1 MKLLRL
7 KVAHYRGI
15 HTREITFSPLGIT
28 RIEGPNE
35 SGKSSLR
42 EAINTILDY
51 QDNSKGK
58 DIQAIQ
64 PVHQD
69 VGPEIELELETG
81 RYLFTYFKRF
91 LRKPETRLT
100 LTKPNPENLTGRQA
114 HDRVHDILKETLDVD
129 LWKALSILQGEAI
142 DQPELK
148 NKQALSAALDK
159 AAGVQPSA
167 SQELGLFKRISQEYE
182 LYYTM
187 GRGAEKKELQDL
199 RNNVTEK
206 EAEIQAIEQEIRILE
221 TDIERVPVLQRELV
235 QLKKQEEELS
245 QQMIDI
251 TTRLEQIGL
260 LENTLS
266 AAAFKQESAQKTL
279 QATRQAKEIRQE
291 MIRATDNAAKAHKEL
306 QESSSMALP
315 ALSQAEEARNKARAA
330 ADEAEQK
337 RKEMESL
344 AALKR
349 ADFDYYHDKLDMDQL
364 LERKQRIDQARKDA
378 ARAETVLAKNKV
390 DARALDR
397 IKKAELAYKAAC
409 AQMEIG
415 SPSVTLRSIS
425 PCRLALSID
434 GKEVALDTG
443 EARNLSVS
451 DKTTLSVPEIL
462 DIEITAGASTEG
474 LAQKVGDARQTLKTA
489 CAAAAVADPDEA
501 RTAYDERQEALRGVE
516 NKVRVETEN
525 LRDISYESLAQRLR
539 DLQQS
544 VPNYLAGRVQDPA
557 ICPDF
562 DTAKRE
568 RTKAEANLKV
578 ANGEADNARKVF
590 ESARAFYD
598 NINIK
603 HREAVAKLEQ
613 LAKDVKQT
621 QDNLDRARRNEAD
634 ESLEANLTAAA
645 AAVLAEDTACRAA
658 AESLKACNPEQ
669 ARALADST
677 KGSLKTIKISHD
689 SKDKGLIEVQTRL
702 KIMGEE
708 GLHEKLNA
716 ARNQLEQWELKN
728 RALALRASAAKCL
741 FDIMSEERDKASRAY
756 VAPLKEKMERLGRL
770 VFDPSFQVTIDDDLK
785 ITSRTVSG
793 VTVPFASLSGGTRE
807 QLSLMYRLSCSMIVA
822 KDGGTP
828 VILDDALGYTDQE
841 RLKLMGAVLA
851 VAAKECQIVIF
862 TCVPERYAFI
872 GEAAVVPL

>member
-7 KVAHYRGI
+7 KVANYRGI
-15 HTREITFSPLGIT
+15 NTREIKFSPLGIT

-35 SGKSSLR
+35 SGKSSLG

-58 DIQAIQ
+58 DIQAIK

-69 VGPEIELELETG
+69 VGPEIELEMETG
-81 RYLFTYFKRF
+81 KYVFTYFKRF

-100 LTKPNPENLTGRQA
+100 ITKPNPENLTGRQA
-114 HDRVHDILKETLDVD
+114 HDRVNEILKETLDVD
-129 LWKALSILQGEAI
+129 LWKALSIMQGEAI

-167 SQELGLFKRISQEYE
+167 SQELSLFKKVSREYE
-182 LYYTM
+182 LYYTP
-187 GRGAEKKELQDL
+187 GRGTENKELKELRTALAEKE
-199 RNNVTEK
+199 TEVRS
-206 EAEIQAIEQEIRILE
+206 IEQDIRALE

-251 TTRLEQIGL
+251 TTKLEQISS

-266 AAAFKQESAQKTL
+266 AAALKQESAQKTL
-279 QATRQAKEIRQE
+279 EAVRHAKEIRQE
-291 MIRATDNAAKAHKEL
+291 MISAAENAAKAHREL
-306 QESSSMALP
+306 QESSSMAMP
-315 ALSQAEEARNKARAA
+315 ALSQAEEARNKAKAA
-330 ADEAEQK
+330 ADEAESK
-337 RKEMESL
+337 RKETESL

-349 ADFDYYHDKLDMDQL
+349 SDFDYYHDKLDMDQL

-378 ARAETVLAKNKV
+378 AQAETVLAKNKV

-397 IKKAELAYKAAC
+397 IKKAELGYKTAS

-415 SPSVTLRSIS
+415 SPSVILRSIS
-425 PCRLALSID
+425 KCRLSID
-434 GKEVALDTG
+434 GTEVVLDTN
-443 EARNLSVS
+443 EVRTISVS
-451 DKTTLSVPEIL
+451 DKTTVSVPEIL
-462 DIEITAGASTEG
+462 DIEITAGSSIEG
-474 LAQKVGDARQTLKTA
+474 LAQKVGDASQALQAA
-489 CAAAAVADPDEA
+489 CAAATVAGPDEA
-501 RTAYDERQEALRGVE
+501 RKAYDERQEALRGVE
-516 NKVRVETEN
+516 NKVRVEKEN
-525 LRDISYESLAQRLR
+525 LRDITYESLEQRLHG
-539 DLQQS
+539 LQQS
-544 VPNYLAGRVQDPA
+544 VPNYLVGRVKDPV

-562 DTAKRE
+562 DTAKKE
-568 RTKAEANLKV
+568 RTKAEANLQAV
-578 ANGEADNARKVF
+578 SSELDNTRKVF

-598 NINIK
+598 GINIK
-603 HREAVAKLEQ
+603 HREAGAKLEQ
-613 LAKDVKQT
+613 LAKDLKQT
-621 QDNLDRARRNEAD
+621 QENLDKARKKESD
-634 ESLEANLTAAA
+634 ETLEANLTAADR
-645 AAVLAEDTACRAA
+645 AVLSEDTAYRSAA
-658 AESLKACNPEQ
+658 YSLKAFNPEQ
-669 ARALADST
+669 VKALADST
-677 KGSLKTIKISHD
+677 TGSLKTIKNSHD
-689 SKDKGLIEVQTRL
+689 LKDKGLIEVQTRL
-702 KIMGEE
+702 KIKGEE
-708 GLHEKLNA
+708 GLHEKLNSA
-716 ARNQLEQWELKN
+716 QNQLEQLELKN
-728 RALALRASAAKCL
+728 RAAVLRANAAKCL
-741 FDIMSEERDKASRAY
+741 FDTMSEERDKASRAY
-756 VAPLKEKMERLGRL
+756 VAPLKDKIERLGRL
-770 VFDPSFQVTIDDDLK
+770 VFDPSFQVTINDDLK

-793 VTVPFASLSGGTRE
+793 VTVPFDSLSGGTRE

-828 VILDDALGYTDQE
+828 VILDDALGYTDPE

>member
-7 KVAHYRGI
+7 KVANYRGI
-15 HTREITFSPLGIT
+15 NTREIKFSPLGIT

-35 SGKSSLR
+35 SGKSSLG

-69 VGPEIELELETG
+69 VGPEIELEMETG
-81 RYLFTYFKRF
+81 KYGFTYFKRF

-100 LTKPNPENLTGRQA
+100 ITKPNPENLTGRQA
-114 HDRVHDILKETLDVD
+114 HDRVNEILKETLDVD
-129 LWKALSILQGEAI
+129 LWKALSIMQGEAI

-167 SQELGLFKRISQEYE
+167 SQEIGLFKRISQEYE
-182 LYYTM
+182 LYYTI
-187 GRGAEKKELQDL
+187 GRGTEKKELQDL

-206 EAEIQAIEQEIRILE
+206 EAEIRSIEQDIRTLE

-235 QLKKQEEELS
+235 QLKKQEEALS

-251 TTRLEQIGL
+251 TTKLEQISS

-266 AAAFKQESAQKTL
+266 AAALKLESAQKTL
-279 QATRQAKEIRQE
+279 QAAQHAKEIRQV
-291 MIRATDNAAKAHKEL
+291 MISAVESAANAHKEL

-315 ALSQAEEARNKARAA
+315 ALSQAEEARNKAKAA

-337 RKEMESL
+337 RKETEAL
-344 AALKR
+344 ATLKR
-349 ADFDYYHDKLDMDQL
+349 SDFDYYHDKLDLDIL
-364 LERKQRIDQARKDA
+364 LERKQRIDQTRKDA
-378 ARAETVLAKNKV
+378 AQAETVLAKNKV
-390 DARALDR
+390 DAKTLKR
-397 IKKAELAYKAAC
+397 IKDAELAYNNAC
-409 AQMEIG
+409 AKMEIG
-415 SPSVTLRSIS
+415 APSVLLHSIS
-425 PCRLALSID
+425 KCRLSID
-434 GKEVALDTG
+434 GTDAVLDINEV
-443 EARNLSVS
+443 RKISVS
-451 DKTTLSVPEIL
+451 DKTTVSIPGTL
-462 DIEITAGASTEG
+462 DIEITAGSSIEG
-474 LAQKVGDARQTLKTA
+474 LARKAEDARQALQAA
-489 CAAAAVADPDEA
+489 CAAATVAGPDEA
-501 RTAYDERQEALRGVE
+501 RKAYDERQEALRVVE
-516 NKVRVETEN
+516 NKVQVEEDN
-525 LRDISYESLAQRLR
+525 LRDITYESLEQRLHS
-539 DLQQS
+539 LQQS
-544 VPNYLAGRVQDPA
+544 VPNYLVRRVKEPA

-562 DTAKRE
+562 DTAKKE
-568 RTKAEANLKV
+568 RTRAEANLQ
-578 ANGEADNARKVF
+578 AASGELENMRKIF
-590 ESARAFYD
+590 ESARSFYD
-598 NINIK
+598 GINIK
-603 HREAVAKLEQ
+603 HREAGAKLEQ
-613 LAKDVKQT
+613 LAKDLQQT
-621 QDNLDRARRNEAD
+621 QENLDKARKKESD
-634 ESLEANLTAAA
+634 ETLEANLTAADR
-645 AAVLAEDTACRAA
+645 AVHLEDTAYRSAA
-658 AESLKACNPEQ
+658 DSLKAFNPEQ
-669 ARALADST
+669 VRALADST

-689 SKDKGLIEVQTRL
+689 SKDRGLLEIQTRL
-702 KIMGEE
+702 KIKGEE
-708 GLHEKLNA
+708 GLHEKLNLA
-716 ARNQLEQWELKN
+716 KNQIEQLGVKN
-728 RALALRASAAKCL
+728 RATTQRAIAAKCL
-741 FDIMSEERDKASRAY
+741 FDIMCEERDKASRAY

-793 VTVPFASLSGGTRE
+793 VTVPFDSLSGGTRE

>member
-7 KVAHYRGI
+7 KVVNYRGI
-15 HTREITFSPLGIT
+15 NTREIKFSPLGIT

-35 SGKSSLR
+35 SGKSSLG

-69 VGPEIELELETG
+69 VGPEIELEMETG
-81 RYLFTYFKRF
+81 KYVFTYFKRF

-100 LTKPNPENLTGRQA
+100 ITKPNPENLTGRQA
-114 HDRVHDILKETLDVD
+114 HDRVNEILKETLDVD
-129 LWKALSILQGEAI
+129 LWKALSIMQGEAI

-159 AAGVQPSA
+159 AAGIQPSA

-182 LYYTM
+182 LYYTI
-187 GRGAEKKELQDL
+187 GRGTEKKELQDL

-206 EAEIQAIEQEIRILE
+206 EAEIRSIEQDIRALDI
-221 TDIERVPVLQRELV
+221 DIERVPVLQRDLV
-235 QLKKQEEELS
+235 QLKTQEEALS

-251 TTRLEQIGL
+251 TTKLEQISS

-266 AAAFKQESAQKTL
+266 AAALKLESAQKTL
-279 QATRQAKEIRQE
+279 QAAQHAKEIRQE
-291 MIRATDNAAKAHKEL
+291 MIRTAESAANAHKEL

-315 ALSQAEEARNKARAA
+315 ALSQAEEARNKAKAA
-330 ADEAEQK
+330 ADDAEQK
-337 RKEMESL
+337 RKETESL
-344 AALKR
+344 ATLKR
-349 ADFDYYHDKLDMDQL
+349 SDFDYYHDKLDLDQL
-364 LERKQRIDQARKDA
+364 LERKQRIDQTRKDA
-378 ARAETVLAKNKV
+378 AQAETVLAKNKV
-390 DARALDR
+390 DAETLKR
-397 IKKAELAYKAAC
+397 IKDAELAYNNAC
-409 AQMEIG
+409 AKMEIG
-415 SPSVTLRSIS
+415 SPSILLHSIS
-425 PCRLALSID
+425 KCRLSID
-434 GKEVALDTG
+434 GTDAVLGIDEV
-443 EARNLSVS
+443 RKISVS
-451 DKTTLSVPEIL
+451 DKTKVSIPGTL
-462 DIEITAGASTEG
+462 DIEITAGSSIEG
-474 LAQKVGDARQTLKTA
+474 LARKAEDARKALHAA
-489 CAAAAVADPDEA
+489 CAAATVAGPDEA
-501 RTAYDERQEALRGVE
+501 RKAYDERQEALRVVE
-516 NKVRVETEN
+516 NKVQVEKNN
-525 LRDISYESLAQRLR
+525 LRDITYESLEQRLQS
-539 DLQQS
+539 LQQS
-544 VPNYLAGRVQDPA
+544 VPNYLVKRVKEPA

-562 DTAKRE
+562 DTAKKE
-568 RTKAEANLKV
+568 RSKAEANLQ
-578 ANGEADNARKVF
+578 AASGELENTRKVF
-590 ESARAFYD
+590 ESARSFYEGV
-598 NINIK
+598 NIK
-603 HREAVAKLEQ
+603 HRESEAKLEQ
-613 LAKDVKQT
+613 LAKDLSQT
-621 QDNLDRARRNEAD
+621 QENLNKARKKESD
-634 ESLEANLTAAA
+634 ETLEGNLTSADR
-645 AAVLAEDTACRAA
+645 AVLAEDTAYRAA
-658 AESLKACNPEQ
+658 ADSLKAFNPEQ
-669 ARALADST
+669 IKALADST

-689 SKDKGLIEVQTRL
+689 SKDRGLLEIQTRL
-702 KIMGEE
+702 KIKGEE

-716 ARNQLEQWELKN
+716 AKNQLEQLEFKN
-728 RALALRASAAKCL
+728 RATALRANAAKCL
-741 FDIMSEERDKASRAY
+741 FDTISEERDKASRAY

-793 VTVPFASLSGGTRE
+793 VTVPFDSLSGGTRE

-851 VAAKECQIVIF
+851 VAAKECQIIIF

>member
-7 KVAHYRGI
+7 KVANYRGI
-15 HTREITFSPLGIT
+15 NTHEIKFSPLGIT

-35 SGKSSLR
+35 SGKSSLG

-58 DIQAIQ
+58 NIQAIQ

-69 VGPEIELELETG
+69 VGPEIELEMETG
-81 RYLFTYFKRF
+81 KYVFTYFKRF
-91 LRKPETRLT
+91 LRKPETRLSI
-100 LTKPNPENLTGRQA
+100 TKPNPENLTGRQA
-114 HDRVHDILKETLDVD
+114 HDRVNEILKETLDVD
-129 LWKALSILQGEAI
+129 LWKALSIMQGEAI

-167 SQELGLFKRISQEYE
+167 SQEIGLFKRISQEYE

-187 GRGAEKKELQDL
+187 GRGTEKKELQDL

-206 EAEIQAIEQEIRILE
+206 EAEIRSIEQDIRALD

-251 TTRLEQIGL
+251 TTKLEQISS

-266 AAAFKQESAQKTL
+266 AAALKLESAQKTL
-279 QATRQAKEIRQE
+279 QAAQHAKEIRQV
-291 MIRATDNAAKAHKEL
+291 MISAAESATNAHKEL

-315 ALSQAEEARNKARAA
+315 ALSQAEEARNKAKAA
-330 ADEAEQK
+330 VDEAEQK
-337 RKEMESL
+337 RKETESL
-344 AALKR
+344 ATLKR
-349 ADFDYYHDKLDMDQL
+349 SDFDYYHDKLDLDQL
-364 LERKQRIDQARKDA
+364 LERKQRIDQTRKDA
-378 ARAETVLAKNKV
+378 AQAETMLAKNKV
-390 DARALDR
+390 DAETLKR
-397 IKKAELAYKAAC
+397 IKDAELAYNNAC
-409 AQMEIG
+409 AKMEIG
-415 SPSVTLRSIS
+415 SPSVLLHSIS
-425 PCRLALSID
+425 KCRLSID
-434 GKEVALDTG
+434 GTDAVLDINEV
-443 EARNLSVS
+443 RKISVS
-451 DKTTLSVPEIL
+451 DKTTVSIPGTL
-462 DIEITAGASTEG
+462 DIEITAGSSIEG
-474 LAQKVGDARQTLKTA
+474 LARKAEDARQALQAA
-489 CAAAAVADPDEA
+489 CAAAAVSGPDEA
-501 RTAYDERQEALRGVE
+501 RKAYDKRQEALRVVE
-516 NKVRVETEN
+516 NKVQVEENN
-525 LRDISYESLAQRLR
+525 LRDITYESLEQRLHS
-539 DLQQS
+539 LQQS
-544 VPNYLAGRVQDPA
+544 VPNYLVKRVKEPA

-562 DTAKRE
+562 DTAKKE
-568 RTKAEANLKV
+568 RTKAEANLQ
-578 ANGEADNARKVF
+578 AASGELENTRKVF
-590 ESARAFYD
+590 ESARSFYD
-598 NINIK
+598 SINIK
-603 HREAVAKLEQ
+603 YRESGAKLEQ
-613 LAKDVKQT
+613 LAKDLKQT
-621 QDNLDRARRNEAD
+621 KENLDKARKKESD
-634 ESLEANLTAAA
+634 ETLDANMTAADRS
-645 AAVLAEDTACRAA
+645 VLAEDTAYRAA
-658 AESLKACNPEQ
+658 ADSLKAFNPEQ
-669 ARALADST
+669 IKALADST

-702 KIMGEE
+702 KIKGEE

-716 ARNQLEQWELKN
+716 AKNQLEQLELKN
-728 RALALRASAAKCL
+728 RATTQRAIAAKCL
-741 FDIMSEERDKASRAY
+741 FDTISEERDKASRAY

-785 ITSRTVSG
+785 ITSRTVSD
-793 VTVPFASLSGGTRE
+793 VTVPFDSLSGGTRE